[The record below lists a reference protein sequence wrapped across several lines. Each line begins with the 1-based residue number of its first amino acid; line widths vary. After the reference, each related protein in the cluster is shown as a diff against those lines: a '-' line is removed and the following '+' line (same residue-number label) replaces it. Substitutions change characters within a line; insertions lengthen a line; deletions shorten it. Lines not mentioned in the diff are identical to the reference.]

1 MTIKNNGRTA
11 GQKNQRIRS
20 ARSVKKRMIGNASY
34 TLVTITGK
42 TTMPKEKPLMQKE
55 KLLKAVAF
63 VKALNPLL
71 YITYRFT
78 CEKMSFH
85 KCAMRHVLNWISGN
99 PPNMVI
105 NYSKILVASGNR
117 FNTDRAAAK
126 PVGDTILFKWEND
139 LIPKDYATDK
149 AVLVAY
155 CEALNKCIFTT
166 MGPPRTA
173 RKAQLPVAE
182 FRGRAV
188 HTWLSFITADGKQV
202 ADSIYTGKLII
213 GKYRLRS
220 TAKQKDL

>member
-11 GQKNQRIRS
+11 GQKSKKIHS
-20 ARSVKKRMIGNASY
+20 PRSVKERIIGNASY
-34 TLVTITGK
+34 KLVPITGK
-42 TTMPKEKPLMQKE
+42 TKVRKEKSLLQHE
-55 KLLKAVAF
+55 KLLKAAAF
-63 VKALNPLL
+63 AKALNPLL

-85 KCAMRHVLNWISGN
+85 KCAMRHVLNWISGL
-99 PPNMVI
+99 PPNLVI
-105 NYSKILVASGNR
+105 DYSKILVASGNR
-117 FNTDRAAAK
+117 FNTERAAAK
-126 PVGDTILFKWEND
+126 PVGDTILFKWENN
-139 LIPKDYATDK
+139 LIPKEYATDK
-149 AVLVAY
+149 AILVAY

-173 RKAQLPVAE
+173 RKAQLNVTA

-213 GKYRLRS
+213 DK
-220 TAKQKDL
+220 